1 MWRLSSEVG
10 HPNSKPAVGINSA
23 MHHHLIHTFMTN
35 LFCKGGRPPVANK
48 CSHHVKVS
56 FDDLEWDALTR
67 MMEKA
72 DETVRATFIKRLVF
86 GKPFKVLTTDRSLA
100 VYCAKLSEFFA
111 QYRTVGGNYDL
122 VVKELRANFTEK
134 KAMTLLYKLEKA
146 TIEMAKITADV
157 RALSLQ
163 FDEQWSLKSR

>member
-1 MWRLSSEVG
+1 MQIFSKVEYPVSLPAVRHFPLMQTTTKSINIMTE
-10 HPNSKPAVGINSA
+10 NSKN
-23 MHHHLIHTFMTN
+23 
-35 LFCKGGRPPVANK
+35 GRPPSPNRCTHCVM
-48 CSHHVKVS
+48 VR

-111 QYRTVGGNYDL
+111 QYRTIGVNYDL

-157 RALSLQ
+157 RALSQQ

>member
-1 MWRLSSEVG
+1 
-10 HPNSKPAVGINSA
+10 
-23 MHHHLIHTFMTN
+23 MTN

-56 FDDLEWDALTR
+56 FDDLEWDELTR

-72 DETVRATFIKRLVF
+72 NATVKATFIKQLIF
-86 GKPFKVLTTDRSLA
+86 GKPCKVLVTDKSLA

-111 QYRTVGGNYDL
+111 QYRTIGVNYDL
-122 VVKELRANFTEK
+122 TVRTLRENFTEK

-146 TIEMAKITADV
+146 TIEMIGV
-157 RALSLQ
+157 MSQVMSLSEKFEQ
-163 FDEQWSLKSR
+163 QWSLKSR

>member
-1 MWRLSSEVG
+1 MQIFSKVEYPVSLPAVRYFPLMRNTTKSINIMTE
-10 HPNSKPAVGINSA
+10 NSKI
-23 MHHHLIHTFMTN
+23 
-35 LFCKGGRPPVANK
+35 GRPPSPNRCTHCVM
-48 CSHHVKVS
+48 VR

-111 QYRTVGGNYDL
+111 QYRTVGVNYDL
-122 VVKELRANFTEK
+122 IVKELRANFTEK

>member
-1 MWRLSSEVG
+1 MPSKVG
-10 HPNSKPAVGINSA
+10 HPNSKPAVGRGSL
-23 MHHHLIHTFMTN
+23 MRHHLIHYFMTN
-35 LFCKGGRPPVANK
+35 LFNKGGRPPVANK
-48 CSHHVKVS
+48 CSHHVKVN
-56 FDDLEWDALTR
+56 FDDLEWDELTR
-67 MMEKA
+67 MMERA
-72 DETVRATFIKRLVF
+72 GTTVKATFIKQLIF

-111 QYRTVGGNYDL
+111 QYRTVGVNYDL

-146 TIEMAKITADV
+146 TIEKAKITADV

>member
-1 MWRLSSEVG
+1 MVR
-10 HPNSKPAVGINSA
+10 
-23 MHHHLIHTFMTN
+23 
-35 LFCKGGRPPVANK
+35 
-48 CSHHVKVS
+48 

-86 GKPFKVLTTDRSLA
+86 GV
-100 VYCAKLSEFFA
+100 
-111 QYRTVGGNYDL
+111 NYDL

>member
-1 MWRLSSEVG
+1 
-10 HPNSKPAVGINSA
+10 
-23 MHHHLIHTFMTN
+23 MTN

-56 FDDLEWDALTR
+56 FDDLEWDELSR

-72 DETVRATFIKRLVF
+72 NATVRATFIKRLVF

-111 QYRTVGGNYDL
+111 QYRTVGVNYDL

-146 TIEMAKITADV
+146 TIEMAKITTDV